1 MWHGKRA
8 RWEARYRTT
17 HTPALRS
24 AHAALEARSRRA
36 GLWDARTHHKLLYGS
51 RAIGAAAAPAGF
63 HLRRGG
69 GRPRRRAHARAY
81 PLILTDL
88 RGWDRPDFRPRQ
100 SYVMLSC
107 PTLWFS
113 HHCSDFARPLFK
125 VASSLFSVLRI
136 MRSNTYAPVPRAR
149 AFPRLPASACA
160 VPEHANCALPEDAR
174 PAARFRVSA
183 PERSTQRVLGRLGRR
198 ARSRARRPM
207 R

>member
-1 MWHGKRA
+1 MTLRTSYVRPLWRGALDRWHGKRA
-8 RWEARYRTT
+8 RWARPYITT

-24 AHAALEARSRRA
+24 AHIALEARSRRA

-107 PTLWFS
+107 PILWFS
-113 HHCSDFARPLFK
+113 HHWREVRGGGGITAG
-125 VASSLFSVLRI
+125 
-136 MRSNTYAPVPRAR
+136 
-149 AFPRLPASACA
+149 
-160 VPEHANCALPEDAR
+160 
-174 PAARFRVSA
+174 
-183 PERSTQRVLGRLGRR
+183 RVLVVFRLFGGLTYLHEGKKRRLLGVGPLDNGRE
-198 ARSRARRPM
+198 ANKP
-207 R
+207 

>member
-1 MWHGKRA
+1 MTLRTSYVRPLWRGALDRWHGKRA
-8 RWEARYRTT
+8 RWARPYITT

-24 AHAALEARSRRA
+24 AHIALEARSRRA

-107 PTLWFS
+107 PILWFS
-113 HHCSDFARPLFK
+113 HHCGRLIDADQWITCAAVVCEPGAAMPCHRRPGQHAR
-125 VASSLFSVLRI
+125 
-136 MRSNTYAPVPRAR
+136 
-149 AFPRLPASACA
+149 SA
-160 VPEHANCALPEDAR
+160 
-174 PAARFRVSA
+174 
-183 PERSTQRVLGRLGRR
+183 VLGTAHRRLQIKF
-198 ARSRARRPM
+198 A
-207 R
+207 